1 VAGAFAVFGTAL
13 VLRPRLGLAALAAY
27 AGAGLAL
34 FAILER
40 VTGGQFRRH
49 IVDGNLNDWAWA
61 RVDFYWQPFW
71 ALLHWAVPLGAVA
84 LVLGLATRRSQLPL
98 LYALGAAATALTI
111 GKIGSNVNYLLP
123 LWAALSLLGGLAAG
137 YAAGLPRWPGA
148 LTGAVVAGWLLVGLQ
163 QAYHVPY
170 EPPGPQ
176 PEAPPGAGRGA
187 GGGAGSAPH
196 ETRLRL
202 SEWCDADPAGES
214 SRLAGR
220 GVPAAVLDAVRFPQL
235 PLWRL
240 DPWGAPPALLLAR
253 ARERYAPLPTAAAA
267 VDAARAAAHL
277 DASAGSGDLL
287 GEEMSFTVTSGRR
300 IYLQPFEFSQLAL
313 QGVWDQGPL
322 LADVRRGHFRAVVL
336 RFRLEDDPSWRG
348 ERINPAL
355 LGALR
360 EHYELDAEFGDY
372 FIYRYRVPPH
382 P

>member
-1 VAGAFAVFGTAL
+1 VGTG
-13 VLRPRLGLAALAAY
+13 P
-27 AGAGLAL
+27 
-34 FAILER
+34 
-40 VTGGQFRRH
+40 
-49 IVDGNLNDWAWA
+49 
-61 RVDFYWQPFW
+61 
-71 ALLHWAVPLGAVA
+71 
-84 LVLGLATRRSQLPL
+84 
-98 LYALGAAATALTI
+98 
-111 GKIGSNVNYLLP
+111 
-123 LWAALSLLGGLAAG
+123 
-137 YAAGLPRWPGA
+137 
-148 LTGAVVAGWLLVGLQ
+148 
-163 QAYHVPY
+163 
-170 EPPGPQ
+170 PPG
-176 PEAPPGAGRGA
+176 
-187 GGGAGSAPH
+187 
-196 ETRLRL
+196 
-202 SEWCDADPAGES
+202 
-214 SRLAGR
+214 AGR